1 MALFWSLSNPENSYY
16 SYIVIYFVYFMLGR
30 PSLIPV
36 IVMAGTKSPRQ
47 LKFSV
52 DTVVSMRGGA
62 GTYAWLNLI
71 FLLIFFFFGYTSFQV
86 KRGSN

>member
-1 MALFWSLSNPENSYY
+1 
-16 SYIVIYFVYFMLGR
+16 MLGR

-71 FLLIFFFFGYTSFQV
+71 FLLIFFFLVIPPF
-86 KRGSN
+86 K